1 MREEPVNVFD
11 SGHISID
18 NIKSVYISAAI
29 SSELRHLERTPGIER
44 ELPTQE
50 GAAGSVPVRFGG
62 TRTRIHARN
71 SPAWW
76 YGGPPLEL
84 GNKNA
89 AYYLIPEPD
98 FQAQRERA
106 IRVPDA
112 PKLGGMPWGLEAKLD
127 TGDRP
132 QRPSFVKR
140 GIAPKLTQVQHAMFR
155 ASSDAPLGIA
165 HNLPSEQGGFEW
177 FPRRPE
183 PGEYEHGRQLQ
194 LARGVRL
201 RGMVELPA
209 VDASTIARKVPLISA
224 EDRRV
229 LGPDPRTDV
238 YVHESVRRRMPKPP
252 TAKITGEHDLSGPRA
267 KRIESVGALGTPSS
281 GGYEQ
286 ADDEIRPKS
295 RPAPWERP
303 SGAPLGRTA
312 LRVATASFA
321 NPSER
326 RADSGPSLELP
337 KSKPIV
343 HAGEDSHQTY
353 NFGDGPATDR
363 LAFDPTYSGAHALK
377 DTAVTYNFGEMGA
390 EDKHHTADYTNV
402 YSTKHV
408 TKDTKSQVH
417 FGDYVGPL
425 GRSSLW

>member
-1 MREEPVNVFD
+1 
-11 SGHISID
+11 
-18 NIKSVYISAAI
+18 
-29 SSELRHLERTPGIER
+29 
-44 ELPTQE
+44 
-50 GAAGSVPVRFGG
+50 
-62 TRTRIHARN
+62 
-71 SPAWW
+71 
-76 YGGPPLEL
+76 
-84 GNKNA
+84 
-89 AYYLIPEPD
+89 
-98 FQAQRERA
+98 
-106 IRVPDA
+106 
-112 PKLGGMPWGLEAKLD
+112 
-127 TGDRP
+127 
-132 QRPSFVKR
+132 
-140 GIAPKLTQVQHAMFR
+140 MFR

-209 VDASTIARKVPLISA
+209 VDASTIARK
-224 EDRRV
+224 
-229 LGPDPRTDV
+229 
-238 YVHESVRRRMPKPP
+238 SVRRRMPKPP

-343 HAGEDSHQTY
+343 HAGEGIAVRVEDSHQTY